1 MSDLQQPMYGGAR
14 MNAASSTP
22 APVQTADVSTKPAQR
37 ALQNA
42 QEFVSDVA
50 HQYQRMKDFGE
61 QTRLEGQ
68 MDTLAT
74 EFEQEMTKRLGFARG
89 HELSFYDGDG
99 MLKQSSLNTFVRNYE
114 GKFRGLKGSFVSQEE
129 AAKFGARQ
137 QDVMRRVQGRA
148 SELLLKGQIQE
159 SRQAFEAKLKLAE
172 ERKDWKGYEDAVMG
186 GLNAGLLAPDQAELM
201 KEEANKINLGQQFDN
216 LAATNPSGAYDLL
229 DSEGYKNLFS
239 PAELES
245 MRRGLAARR
254 DSDANDFFKS
264 FVLTKPDAGD
274 GKKSKKEGGNAL
286 AQSGLFTANEI
297 RWGTLMQAGKGGM
310 VINEIRSEAIDEARS
325 FDPSLSDE
333 GMELAREKYM
343 DKYLRYESIGISKEF
358 LNRQWKAADDLRKT
372 LMTPTLNVKDRLDL
386 LQRSGLLQN
395 QGAFNSVEQKFYNA
409 AFDDSGKW
417 DEGGEYYNRFLGEF
431 DYGGK
436 TGVDLYKKYISNARK
451 KYSDGLK
458 SQITE
463 RFNSWRENEGKD
475 ATQAEQQIKLVDLT
489 RKITGN
495 RDITF
500 ADDGPSLMDQA
511 RGWSA
516 KAQKSKFD
524 TLATKQGKA
533 IPWDFS
539 QQEPPIQRVSV
550 GFDTTRKDL
559 PDGILLPRSMMDGVK
574 EGKDAVILTFDN
586 KHLKAAT
593 VVGVCE
599 GDSPQLTYAAAQR
612 GRYDFRKSYDLD
624 MRIIKE
630 KEAQPLLRAQEAALP
645 SGKSVKVNEA
655 KLGGLAPYKQ
665 AFIDAGAK
673 NGVDPKLLMAIS
685 LHETGGGTSSALRNK
700 KNAMGISPNGG
711 GPRSFETVE
720 ESIDYAARLLKQHYL
735 NQGLTTIESIGGKYA
750 PTGAENDPGNLNQY
764 WAKGVRKYYNSISL

>member
-1 MSDLQQPMYGGAR
+1 MYGGAR
-14 MNAASSTP
+14 AQLGDAASPFAIP
-22 APVQTADVSTKPAQR
+22 AIGTDASQKAIQR
-37 ALQNA
+37 GAA
-42 QEFVSDVA
+42 AMDETVK
-50 HQYQRMKDFGE
+50 QYFKIQDFGE
-61 QTRLEGQ
+61 DQRVESEVRNTLTDFETEFKRRASLASGSSSEALYDSDGSLREGAVQDLADEYARKIDEIQGGFVLPESRMKSDAMRQRISSGMTMDAYRQAVGLSIKRTKEAFKEGLEG
-68 MDTLAT
+68 DLLR
-74 EFEQEMTKRLGFARG
+74 KDYDSARQRYTNA
-89 HELSFYDGDG
+89 HQASVID
-99 MLKQSSLNTFVRNYE
+99 
-114 GKFRGLKGSFVSQEE
+114 E
-129 AAKFGARQ
+129 AAMKNGIYQVDRA
-137 QDVMRRVQGRA
+137 DASGR
-148 SELLLKGQIQE
+148 
-159 SRQAFEAKLKLAE
+159 
-172 ERKDWKGYEDAVMG
+172 
-186 GLNAGLLAPDQAELM
+186 
-201 KEEANKINLGQQFDN
+201 FDN

-229 DSEGYKNLFS
+229 NSEDYKNLFS

-325 FDPSLSDE
+325 FDPSLSDD

-372 LMTPTLNVKDRLDL
+372 LKTPTLNVKDRLDL

-409 AFDDSGKW
+409 TFGDSKKW

-436 TGVDLYKKYISNARK
+436 TGVDLYKKYIANARK

-458 SQITE
+458 FQITE
-463 RFNSWRENEGKD
+463 RFNSWRENEGRD

-511 RGWSA
+511 REWSA

-524 TLATKQGKA
+524 TLVTKQGKA

-574 EGKDAVILTFDN
+574 EGEDAVILTFDN

-665 AFIDAGAK
+665 AFIDAGKKYGMTPDQVKIGMSIAM
-673 NGVDPKLLMAIS
+673 L
-685 LHETGGGTSSALRNK
+685 ETGRGSSHAFRIKN
-700 KNAMGISPNGG
+700 NAMGISPNGG
-711 GPRSFETVE
+711 GPRSFGSVE
-720 ESIDYAARLLKQHYL
+720 EGIDYGMRNLKKNYFDK
-735 NQGLTTIESIGGKYA
+735 GLTTLEQIGAVYA
-750 PTGAENDPGNLNQY
+750 PIGANNDPGNSNRY
-764 WAKGVRKYYNSISL
+764 WSTGVRKSYNSISL